1 MAPTTAQEPKRHR
14 GAGAWLKDKW
24 NRFKPSLSRTTSL
37 QQPPSEGGL
46 VASISQQDLTQGF
59 PNKPLR
65 KRTASLSGL
74 DGACESHRQSGDC
87 NASSPAK
94 TSANGR
100 NDNGGPE
107 PRGPAG
113 VPTQPSPMKV
123 ALNFTG
129 TLLKRLPDIV
139 DENPVKMALGL
150 AKTIVQIT
158 EAVKDNMD
166 TVDRR
171 IASTF
176 AQLTIVVNALDDPTT
191 YDEKKNSWF
200 REFKSTL
207 EGEFT
212 KLSQLSEEWLAR
224 KILDH
229 EDEKKRIA
237 EIFERVNEARIQ
249 FQLGTGIAV
258 YKAVD
263 AIQGDL
269 KLLLLDRLKASRRA
283 DHKYHL
289 GAKDRETLIRAVCTP
304 GTRVDILSG
313 AVSWANDLSSESPS
327 VYWIFGPAGSGK
339 TTIAFTVARRFEL
352 TGDECDTITLGGNF
366 FCSRLFSETRT
377 VTQIVPTIVY
387 HLALRCAAFAETL
400 RESGSFGVIDQ
411 DPVTQLRELL
421 VVPWCKSR
429 SKADFGTS
437 NPKHFL
443 IVVDALDE
451 IEGKDGSEFLRA
463 LLDVI
468 RENKL
473 PNLKFFITSRSDPDL
488 VARVERFEQKKWCR
502 LQDVE
507 QEIVRGDIAKYL
519 YTNFPHLK
527 DSGEMAR
534 LLEFSGGLFICAVTL
549 ARYLV
554 VLSRHEQKQA
564 LASLFLGS
572 SNSQKKTPS
581 ATRLLDVLYSQILT
595 EAFEGFDTEFRINRL
610 RVLHTFLSTPER
622 TSTTTVASLLFP
634 KDPTDDNTP
643 GFPSSTVELV
653 DDVLSRLYAVLYTDE
668 TQLVISYHKSF
679 TDFVFDQDRSKE
691 FCCSQAA
698 LHESLSEGCF
708 RIMKAGL
715 RFNIANIPSSFLL
728 DWENTGLSE
737 QVNRNITDDLA
748 YSCRQWGFHLSVA
761 TPATESESL
770 VLMLS
775 EFLQL
780 HALFWIEA
788 MNLLGCVGVCDPALR
803 SARGWAAPKDTDLA
817 RRCGEA
823 ASFTLYFSGSPAS
836 SSTPH
841 LYVSALATWHPK
853 GDICERWR
861 SYFPKIPT
869 LTTRGARAGSM
880 LMEIDV
886 GSRVIAVAVSGD
898 GRVIASG
905 ADDGLVRLWDASTGK
920 AMSVLEGHK
929 DWVRSVAFSRD
940 GTRIV
945 SGSDDKTVRVWDAST
960 GMVLKVLEGHRQR
973 VYSIAICRDGTRI
986 LSGSEDKTV
995 RVWDAS
1001 TGEVLSVLE
1010 GHTKSVTSIAL
1021 SQDGTRIV
1029 SASLDKTVRVWDAST
1044 GMAMSVLEGHTGP
1057 VTSVAFSRD
1066 ATRIVSASWDK
1077 TVRVWD
1083 ASTGMAMSL
1092 LEGHSDWVTSVAFSR
1107 DGTRIVS
1114 GSFDETVRVWDAS
1127 TGTVTSVLEG
1137 HSDGVTSVAFSRD
1150 ATRIVSASWDKTV
1163 RVWDASTGV
1172 VMSVLQGHTGL
1183 VHSVAFSRD
1192 GTRIV
1197 SGSFDETVR
1206 VWDASTGTVTS
1217 VLEGHSDGVTSVAFS
1232 QDETR
1237 IVSGSGD
1244 KTVRVWDAST
1254 GMARSV
1260 LEGHINGVRSV
1271 ALSRD
1276 GTRIVSGSQDETVRV
1291 WDASTG
1297 MAMSVLYGHTETVT
1311 SVAFCGDGLRI
1322 VSGSDDNTVRVWDA
1336 SAGIALSILEGH
1348 RNSVI
1353 SVAFSRDGTRIV
1365 SGSHDNTVRVWDA
1378 LTGMVLSALDF
1389 KSMDRDVIT
1398 SVAYSQ
1404 DGTRLVSGSA
1414 LGKMRVWDTSTGMAL
1429 NILQDHSPWVHSVA
1443 ISRDGTRIV
1452 SGSDDNTVSVWN
1464 AATGMALGI
1473 LKGHSDCVNSVAFSR
1488 DGTRIVSGSADK
1500 TVRVWDLHP
1509 IYVHETAPHS
1519 LGAGSRTG
1527 WLLSGNC
1534 RLMFVPSSVNLPEPP
1549 CTLLISAET
1558 PSSTVHLRHATLGT
1572 EWSQCYSPPS

>member
-14 GAGAWLKDKW
+14 GAGAWLKNKW

-46 VASISQQDLTQGF
+46 VASISQRDLTQGF
-59 PNKPLR
+59 QNKPLR

-74 DGACESHRQSGDC
+74 DGDC
-87 NASSPAK
+87 NASSPREDFCEWHVSATVVPNIGL
-94 TSANGR
+94 TSFPGR

-107 PRGPAG
+107 PRGPA
-113 VPTQPSPMKV
+113 TQPSPMKV

-139 DENPVKMALGL
+139 DANPVKMALGL

-283 DHKYHL
+283 DHKRHL

-313 AVSWANDLSSESPS
+313 AVSWANDVSSESPS

-339 TTIAFTVARRFEL
+339 TTIAFTVARRFEIA
-352 TGDECDTITLGGNF
+352 GDECDTITLGGNF

-400 RESGSFGVIDQ
+400 REGGSFDVIDQ
-411 DPVTQLRELL
+411 DPVTQLKALL
-421 VVPWCKSR
+421 VDPWCKSR
-429 SKADFGTS
+429 AKADGGSTK
-437 NPKHFL
+437 PKRYL

-463 LLDVI
+463 LFDII

-473 PNLKFFITSRSDPDL
+473 PGLKFFITSRSDPDL
-488 VARVERFEQKKWCR
+488 VARVEAFERKEWCR
-502 LQDVE
+502 LQDVKE
-507 QEIVRGDIAKYL
+507 EVVSGDIAKYL
-519 YTNFPHLK
+519 QTNLPLLR

-549 ARYLV
+549 ARYLG
-554 VLSRHEQKQA
+554 VLSRHEQRQA

-572 SNSQKKTPS
+572 SNSQKTTP
-581 ATRLLDVLYSQILT
+581 R
-595 EAFEGFDTEFRINRL
+595 FDTEFRINRL

-634 KDPTDDNTP
+634 KDPTEGNTP
-643 GFPSSTVELV
+643 GLPSSTVELV
-653 DDVLSRLYAVLYTDE
+653 NDVLSRLHAVLYTGE
-668 TQLVISYHKSF
+668 NQLVLSYHKSF
-679 TDFVFDQDRSKE
+679 TDFVYDQDRSKE
-691 FCCSQAA
+691 YCCNQEA
-698 LHESLSEGCF
+698 LHECLAEGCF

-728 DWENTGLSE
+728 DSENTELVE
-737 QVNRNITDDLA
+737 QVNCNITNDLA

-770 VLMLS
+770 VPMLS

-780 HALFWIEA
+780 RALFWIEA
-788 MNLLGCVGVCDPALR
+788 MNLLGCMGTCDPTLR
-803 SARGWAAPKDTDLA
+803 ATGSWVARKDTALA
-817 RRCGEA
+817 RLCGQG
-823 ASFTLYFSGSPAS
+823 ASFALYFSGSPAS

-841 LYVSALATWHPK
+841 LYVSALATWRLK

-869 LTTRGARAGSM
+869 LTTRGARGSSM

-886 GSRVIAVAVSGD
+886 GSPVQAVAVSGD

-905 ADDGLVRLWDASTGK
+905 AYDGLVRLWDASTGMALSVLK
-920 AMSVLEGHK
+920 GHSSRVNSVAFSPDGTRIVSGSCGKKVRVWDASTGMALSVLEGHRESVNSVAYSQ
-929 DWVRSVAFSRD
+929 DGTRIVSGSVDGTVRVWDTSTGMALSVLEGHTFSVNSVAFSRD

-945 SGSDDKTVRVWDAST
+945 SGSYDETVRVWDASRGMALSVLEGHDSWVRSVACSRDGTRIVSGSNDKTVRVWDAST
-960 GMVLKVLEGHRQR
+960 GM
-973 VYSIAICRDGTRI
+973 
-986 LSGSEDKTV
+986 
-995 RVWDAS
+995 
-1001 TGEVLSVLE
+1001 VLSVLE
-1010 GHTKSVTSIAL
+1010 GHTKSVTSIAF

-1029 SASLDKTVRVWDAST
+1029 SGSEDETVRVWDASAGMVLSLMVGHSSRVCSVAFSRDGTRIVSGSRDETVRVWDASAGMALSVLEGHSETVTSIAFSRDGTRIVSGARDFRVRVWDAPT
-1044 GMAMSVLEGHTGP
+1044 GMALSVLEGHGLCVNSVAFSRDGTRVVSGSDDMTLRMWDASTGMALSVLEGHTGP

-1066 ATRIVSASWDK
+1066 ATRIVSASLDKTVRVWDASIGTALSVLQGHTWVYSVAFSRDGTPIRVVFGSVRRALSVWDASTGMAPSELEGHTDAVTCVAFSQDGTRIVSGSHDK

-1083 ASTGMAMSL
+1083 ASTGMKL
-1092 LEGHSDWVTSVAFSR
+1092 RVLEGHSKSVFSIAFSQDATRIVSGSHDKTVRVWDTSTGKVLSVLEGHTEAVTSVAFSR

-1114 GSFDETVRVWDAS
+1114 S
-1127 TGTVTSVLEG
+1127 
-1137 HSDGVTSVAFSRD
+1137 
-1150 ATRIVSASWDKTV
+1150 
-1163 RVWDASTGV
+1163 
-1172 VMSVLQGHTGL
+1172 
-1183 VHSVAFSRD
+1183 
-1192 GTRIV
+1192 
-1197 SGSFDETVR
+1197 
-1206 VWDASTGTVTS
+1206 
-1217 VLEGHSDGVTSVAFS
+1217 
-1232 QDETR
+1232 
-1237 IVSGSGD
+1237 
-1244 KTVRVWDAST
+1244 
-1254 GMARSV
+1254 
-1260 LEGHINGVRSV
+1260 
-1271 ALSRD
+1271 
-1276 GTRIVSGSQDETVRV
+1276 
-1291 WDASTG
+1291 
-1297 MAMSVLYGHTETVT
+1297 
-1311 SVAFCGDGLRI
+1311 
-1322 VSGSDDNTVRVWDA
+1322 
-1336 SAGIALSILEGH
+1336 
-1348 RNSVI
+1348 
-1353 SVAFSRDGTRIV
+1353 
-1365 SGSHDNTVRVWDA
+1365 SHD
-1378 LTGMVLSALDF
+1378 
-1389 KSMDRDVIT
+1389 
-1398 SVAYSQ
+1398 Q
-1404 DGTRLVSGSA
+1404 
-1414 LGKMRVWDTSTGMAL
+1414 
-1429 NILQDHSPWVHSVA
+1429 
-1443 ISRDGTRIV
+1443 
-1452 SGSDDNTVSVWN
+1452 
-1464 AATGMALGI
+1464 
-1473 LKGHSDCVNSVAFSR
+1473 
-1488 DGTRIVSGSADK
+1488 
-1500 TVRVWDLHP
+1500 TVRVWDLHSHVDEMIATHP
-1509 IYVHETAPHS
+1509 FGSTD
-1519 LGAGSRTG
+1519 SRTG
-1527 WLLSGNC
+1527 WLLSTPTKN
-1534 RLMFVPSSVNLPEPP
+1534 RLMFVPSSANLPESP
-1549 CTLLISAET
+1549 CTLLISAKI
-1558 PSSTVHLRHATLGT
+1558 PSSSVHLRHAMLGT